1 MRQKKLSTLG
11 FIMECLDIQ
20 TVSLARA
27 LHVDASLVSKWKSGD
42 RSLTG
47 KSTYFQEVITYLMEE
62 SAKSGHQLL
71 RNALRELY
79 PHEEIGAGI
88 QIEPLLRQ
96 ALTKIK
102 YHSKPENRK
111 LLTEGAENITL
122 SVFEG
127 NAGRR
132 TAIERLLKYAEGM
145 ATPGKIVFIDSEE
158 YEWLLEDMQFAKLF
172 ALKMEC
178 LLKKGFRAQF
188 VIHYSSY
195 RERFVRLFETCSSL
209 IFHRNVEW
217 FYYEYYD
224 ENVFNFS
231 FFILN
236 HAVSLLGLAA
246 GRNASSTMLFFDN
259 ATVIR
264 HEGMADYVINNCR
277 RLFINFRPNQFGE
290 VVNDIYTIRKRG
302 ALYSFLPAPAFLSAK
317 ESLLEEVMKENG
329 VSGECLEEC
338 LTINRMMREITHCHF
353 SRLEKKPEPFIHILQ
368 LEEMVRRAKTRPF
381 ISCSLTLLGGKVVK
395 VSLNQYAA
403 CIRSLAEG
411 LEKHE
416 NLQIVLVSEE
426 DHAPLPGINCWCK
439 QNTWMV
445 QMDEEGFRLS
455 DEISIVNAASVTLER
470 CVRRVPPERKEK
482 AAVRKFL
489 LELADELEYEG
500 IEENL
505 HQNH

>member
-1 MRQKKLSTLG
+1 
-11 FIMECLDIQ
+11 MECLDIQ
-20 TVSLARA
+20 TVALARA
-27 LHVDASLVSKWKSGD
+27 LHVDASLISKWKSGD
-42 RSLTG
+42 RILTG
-47 KSTYFQEVITYLMEE
+47 KSSYFDEVVSYLMEE
-62 SAKSGHQLL
+62 SGKTDNQLMK
-71 RNALRELY
+71 NALRELY
-79 PHEEIGAGI
+79 PHEEISGNVKV
-88 QIEPLLRQ
+88 EPLLRQ
-96 ALTKIK
+96 ALTNIK

-111 LLTEGAENITL
+111 LLAEGAESISL

-132 TAIERLLKYAEGM
+132 EAIGRLLQYTEGM
-145 ATPGKIVFIDSEE
+145 SVPGKIVFIDSEE
-158 YEWLLEDMQFAKLF
+158 YEWLLEDMKFARIF
-172 ALKMEC
+172 ARKMEM
-178 LLKKGFRAQF
+178 LLKRGFQAQF

-195 RERFVRLFETCSSL
+195 RERFVRLFETCSPL

-236 HAVSLLGLAA
+236 HAVSLLGMAI
-246 GRNASSTMLFFDN
+246 GRETNTMVFTDN
-259 ATVIR
+259 TIVIN
-264 HEGMADYVINNCR
+264 HERMADYVISHCKQ
-277 RLFINFRPNQFGE
+277 LFINFNPNQFKN
-290 VVNDIYTIRKRG
+290 VVDDIYTIRKRG

-317 ESLLEEVMKENG
+317 EELLREVMEENG
-329 VSGECLEEC
+329 IRGERLNECLN
-338 LTINRMMREITHCHF
+338 INRMLREITYSHF
-353 SRLEKKPEPFIHILQ
+353 SHLEEKAETFVHILQ

-381 ISCSLTLLGGKVVK
+381 ISCSLTLLGGKTVRVSVK
-395 VSLNQYAA
+395 QYVS

-426 DHAPLPGINCWCK
+426 DNAPLPEINCWCK

-455 DEISIVNAASVTLER
+455 DEISIVNAASITLER

-489 LELADELEYEG
+489 LELADELETSVIG
-500 IEENL
+500 
-505 HQNH
+505 